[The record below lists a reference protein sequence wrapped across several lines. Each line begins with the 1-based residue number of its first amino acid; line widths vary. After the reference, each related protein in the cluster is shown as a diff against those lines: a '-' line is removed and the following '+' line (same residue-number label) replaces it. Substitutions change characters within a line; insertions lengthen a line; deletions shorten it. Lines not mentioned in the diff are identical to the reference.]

1 MAARLSFNNQLTPD
15 TLFQKAMEKKQYT
28 QPSIIIYQ
36 LLAGQNLMFN
46 PNPTSSSGSL
56 PSEPET
62 PGVGQEGNNVKHS
75 GNAVEWEQFEEW

>member
-1 MAARLSFNNQLTPD
+1 
-15 TLFQKAMEKKQYT
+15 MEKKQYT
-28 QPSIIIYQ
+28 QPSIITYH

-56 PSEPET
+56 PSDPET
-62 PGVGQEGNNVKHS
+62 PDVGEGGAVKSS